1 MRPGASSA
9 ALKYPE
15 QHAGSAAH
23 ARDTLATPKD
33 IINEAKNGRM
43 FVLVDDGSENGEG
56 YLVIPAQMATPQAV
70 NFMATHGRGLVCLAI
85 TKGRANQLALPMMAT
100 RDRPRGSADF
110 AVSIEARVGVTTGIS
125 TADRART
132 IAVAI
137 DAATTSSDIVTPGH
151 IFPLVAENGGLLA
164 RAAAAEGA
172 VDVARLA
179 GLNPSGVICAIMDQ
193 KGAMAK
199 HSDLFALARAH
210 GLKVGTVRDLVV
222 HRLGN
227 DRSVGCEAEA
237 RLVSRHGGE
246 WLVQAYVDK
255 ADDAEHLVLRKGA
268 FLPDRPALVRIHPGS
283 LLSDIL
289 GEDGSEAGT
298 LQRAMDVIAE
308 EGAGIIII
316 FRDTAP
322 GSLAKLLSAPTQST
336 EIHKNHVVG
345 AQILASL
352 GIRRLTLLTGKPCPA
367 IYMSL
372 KRHGFDVVGEQQL
385 ADAV

>member
-15 QHAGSAAH
+15 QHAGRATL

-137 DAATTSSDIVTPGH
+137 DAATTARQQQLFRRLLDAGRSLEKEEREDSEKREAKSAQGDQRFDPGNAA
-151 IFPLVAENGGLLA
+151 VRG
-164 RAAAAEGA
+164 RAAARFVEPTW
-172 VDVARLA
+172 D
-179 GLNPSGVICAIMDQ
+179 
-193 KGAMAK
+193 
-199 HSDLFALARAH
+199 DLR
-210 GLKVGTVRDLVV
+210 G
-222 HRLGN
+222 
-227 DRSVGCEAEA
+227 
-237 RLVSRHGGE
+237 
-246 WLVQAYVDK
+246 
-255 ADDAEHLVLRKGA
+255 
-268 FLPDRPALVRIHPGS
+268 
-283 LLSDIL
+283 
-289 GEDGSEAGT
+289 
-298 LQRAMDVIAE
+298 
-308 EGAGIIII
+308 
-316 FRDTAP
+316 
-322 GSLAKLLSAPTQST
+322 LSAD
-336 EIHKNHVVG
+336 ERR
-345 AQILASL
+345 A
-352 GIRRLTLLTGKPCPA
+352 IREYFKRINAAKP
-367 IYMSL
+367 
-372 KRHGFDVVGEQQL
+372 
-385 ADAV
+385 